1 LGKNKTILL
10 SFQRIPWINPFLV
23 KKECHGGRNLPK
35 KESTLFS
42 ESPLESTIFLFLPSL
57 YESFPFRSFIP
68 NFSMKIL
75 VIPGDGIGQEVT
87 TWGKKV
93 IEKIA
98 QKHGHSVSFE
108 EGRMG
113 HVAIEATGNPLP
125 DETLEKARKSDA
137 ILFGAI
143 GHIKYDNDPTAKVR
157 PEQGLLKIRKEL
169 GLYANLRPIKLF
181 DELLGASSLK
191 PEILKGADI
200 LFFRELTGDVYFG
213 EKKRS
218 EDRKT
223 ASDLMI
229 YHQYEVERIAEK
241 AYKAAQVRSK
251 RLCSVD
257 KANVLESS
265 RLWRETVQEVA
276 KRYPDVETEHMFI
289 DNAAMQLI
297 KDPKRFDVVLT
308 ANLFG
313 DILTDEASQI
323 AGSMGMLASAS
334 VGDTIGFYEPIHGSA
349 HDIAGKGV
357 ANPLASILS
366 VALMFE
372 ISFGLKKEANA
383 IVEAVAATLK
393 EGFRTR
399 DIADATTSK
408 ENLLGT
414 ESMGLKVL
422 EKI

>member
-1 LGKNKTILL
+1 M
-10 SFQRIPWINPFLV
+10 
-23 KKECHGGRNLPK
+23 KKH
-35 KESTLFS
+35 
-42 ESPLESTIFLFLPSL
+42 
-57 YESFPFRSFIP
+57 
-68 NFSMKIL
+68 IL

-93 IEKIA
+93 LEKVA
-98 QKHGHSVSFE
+98 TKFGHEFTFDE
-108 EGRMG
+108 ALMG

-125 DETLEKARKSDA
+125 DETLEKARNSDA

-143 GHIKYDNDPTAKVR
+143 GHIKYDNDPSAKVR

-181 DELLGASSLK
+181 DELLSASSIK

-218 EDRKT
+218 EDRNT
-223 ASDLMI
+223 ASDLMV
-229 YHQYEVERIAEK
+229 YSRYEVERIAIK
-241 AYKAAQVRSK
+241 AYEAARARSK

-265 RLWRETVQEVA
+265 RLWREVVQEIA
-276 KRYPDVETEHMFI
+276 QKYPDVETEHMFI

-334 VGDTIGFYEPIHGSA
+334 VGDSVGFYEPIHGSA
-349 HDIAGKGV
+349 HDIAGKGI

-366 VALMFE
+366 AALMLE
-372 ISFGLKKEANA
+372 ISFGLKAEAT
-383 IVEAVAATLK
+383 AVIDAVDKFLK
-393 EGFRTR
+393 AGFRSK
-399 DIADATTSK
+399 DIADSTTPADK
-408 ENLLGT
+408 VLNTDAVGQ
-414 ESMGLKVL
+414 KVL
-422 EKI
+422 ELL